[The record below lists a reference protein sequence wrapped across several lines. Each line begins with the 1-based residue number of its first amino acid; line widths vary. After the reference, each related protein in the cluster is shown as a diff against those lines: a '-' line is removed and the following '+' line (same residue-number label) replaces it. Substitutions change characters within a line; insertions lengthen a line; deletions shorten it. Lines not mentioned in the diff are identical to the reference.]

1 MFIQAV
7 KAKDLAALRLDP
19 EEDLLLSIREYVA
32 QNSVNNAVI
41 VSGVGS
47 LKSYHYHLVDD
58 TQIPPREIF
67 IKNSRPCDI
76 MNVTGMI
83 INGKVHAH
91 ISLGDGDKMFGGHLE
106 EGSLVLTFASI
117 FIMAA
122 TSEFAPGWDVPGKLS

>member
-1 MFIQAV
+1 MLICGV

-19 EEDLLLSIREYVA
+19 EEDLLLALRQYVA
-32 QNSVNNAVI
+32 LKNIKNAVI

-47 LKSYHYHLVDD
+47 LRSYHYHLVDD
-58 TQIPPREIF
+58 NRIPPREIF
-67 IKNSRPCDI
+67 IKDDRPCDI

-83 INGKVHAH
+83 IDGKVHAH

-117 FIMAA
+117 FIMEV
-122 TSEFAPGWDVPGKLS
+122 TNEFAPGWDVPGKLP

>member
-1 MFIQAV
+1 MKICDV

-19 EEDLLLSIREYVA
+19 EEDLLLALRRYVELK
-32 QNSVNNAVI
+32 NVKNAVI

-47 LKSYHYHLVDD
+47 LRSYHYHLVDD

-67 IKNSRPCDI
+67 LKDNRPCDI
-76 MNVTGMI
+76 MNVAGMI
-83 INGKVHAH
+83 LEGKVHAH

-117 FIMAA
+117 IIMEV
-122 TSEFAPGWDVPGKLS
+122 TNEFAPGWDVPGKLP